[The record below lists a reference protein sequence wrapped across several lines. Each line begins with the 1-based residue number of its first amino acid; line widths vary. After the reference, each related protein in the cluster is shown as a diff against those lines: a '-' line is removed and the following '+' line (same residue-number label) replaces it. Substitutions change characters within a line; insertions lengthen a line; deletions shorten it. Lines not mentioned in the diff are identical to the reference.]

1 MYGSSRPRVG
11 ASRSAERNLSSSV
24 AKETVELLTKK
35 ELRNRLNLPS
45 IRMVDELMRKRK
57 IPYLKLGAKT
67 VRFDYAKVLAALE
80 KFEIKEVGRK

>member
-1 MYGSSRPRVG
+1 MPQ
-11 ASRSAERNLSSSV
+11 NN
-24 AKETVELLTKK
+24 VELLTK
-35 ELRNRLNLPS
+35 EQLRERLNLPS
-45 IRMVDELMRKRK
+45 TRMVDELMRKRK